1 MKVLFATKILHIKIL
16 PMSSGILNLNSKK
29 WIISLATMNFIKL
42 LQSRFLLKDMISTSE
57 SYTNRSIYCGF
68 DPTASSLHLGH
79 LCALNSLAYASS
91 LSLKPIAIL
100 GTATALIGDPS
111 GKTESRPLI
120 DKETISNNTLS
131 LSSQIHKVF
140 SNLQKKINSPCADLR
155 VIENGTFYTNLDLI
169 KFLREVGYYF
179 PVNPLINRD
188 FVQKRADG
196 VTYTEFSYGLLQAYD
211 FLTLFE
217 KYDCVGQ
224 IGGSDQ
230 WSNITSGT
238 ELIRKKLG
246 KHSFGCTLPLL
257 TTRDG
262 KKFGKTEGN
271 ALFFDKSKTK
281 SYDIYQYCY
290 NLPDDEIEKLL
301 YRLTFV
307 SAEKIIETLKLP
319 LETRSGQKLL
329 AYEIISTLHGDQE
342 AKNTQRISEI
352 LFKEDYNN
360 VNNI

>member
-1 MKVLFATKILHIKIL
+1 
-16 PMSSGILNLNSKK
+16 
-29 WIISLATMNFIKL
+29 
-42 LQSRFLLKDMISTSE
+42 MISTSE

-120 DKETISNNTLS
+120 DKETIANNTLS

-140 SNLQKKINSPCADLR
+140 ANLQKKINSPCADLR

-271 ALFFDKSKTK
+271 ALFLDKAKTK
-281 SYDIYQYCY
+281 SYDIMILYI
-290 NLPDDEIEKLL
+290 PILL
-301 YRLTFV
+301 
-307 SAEKIIETLKLP
+307 
-319 LETRSGQKLL
+319 
-329 AYEIISTLHGDQE
+329 
-342 AKNTQRISEI
+342 
-352 LFKEDYNN
+352 
-360 VNNI
+360 